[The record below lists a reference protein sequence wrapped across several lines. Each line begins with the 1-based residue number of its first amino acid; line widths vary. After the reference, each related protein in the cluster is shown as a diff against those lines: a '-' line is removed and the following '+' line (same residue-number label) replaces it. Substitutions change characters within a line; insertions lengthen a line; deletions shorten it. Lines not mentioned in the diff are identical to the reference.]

1 MKKYTFSN
9 KFDKESDEIVSYAMN
24 KSAKLRPN
32 LASYKGN
39 CVTIAKRNLFVT
51 FAHGCH
57 DSLRPGETLSFPVKL
72 FNGAEIR
79 CRVIK
84 RCKQVDFVWLRP
96 ENPHDLPQEIKDLRF
111 FSPHI
116 YQKVIILGCSGQC
129 KFDDFVWFDI
139 CEIAHLVQAGRGRE
153 NTINK
158 SCPGESGA
166 PVFDLY
172 SGQLVGMQTLYNCIN
187 ESSDDAN
194 YFDGKGEIIPAYL
207 FCEDP
212 DDFELV

>member
-1 MKKYTFSN
+1 M
-9 KFDKESDEIVSYAMN
+9 FDKKSDANVSYAMK
-24 KSAKLRPN
+24 KSAQLRPN
-32 LASYKGN
+32 LASYKGS

-57 DSLRPGETLSFPVKL
+57 DSLRLGETLSSPVIL

-84 RCKQVDFVWLRP
+84 RCKLFDFVWLRP
-96 ENPHDLPQEIKDLRF
+96 ENPHDLPQDIKDLGF
-111 FSPHI
+111 DSPRY
-116 YQKVIILGCSGQC
+116 YQKLIILGWSGQC
-129 KFDDFVWFDI
+129 KLDEFVWFDI
-139 CEIAHLVQAGRGRE
+139 CEIADLTRE
-153 NTINK
+153 PLGLEKTINK

-172 SGQLVGMQTLYNCIN
+172 NGQLVGMQTLYNCIT
-187 ESSDDAN
+187 EPTYDAN
-194 YFDGKGEIIPAYL
+194 YFEGEIIPAYL

-212 DDFELV
+212 DEFELV